1 MSENIPLQILEGTLE
16 RLTFQN
22 EENGYTVAKLIPKGK
37 RYEVTVIGTL
47 TGVNVGESVRL
58 RGVWSTH
65 PKYGRQFE
73 VREYTVRLPA
83 TVEGIRK
90 YLGSGLVKGVGPV
103 NAGRIVD
110 YFGLKTLDVIETD
123 VNRLREVPG
132 IGDKRTALIARAWE
146 EQKHIKEIMVFLQSH
161 GVSTGLAVKIYK
173 QYTDEAIAIVRNDP
187 YRLAKDIYGVGF
199 KTADKIA
206 QQMGFAVDAPER
218 IQAGLRYALGT
229 FSDDGHCFATRDQ
242 LLTTAV
248 ELLAVPRENC
258 ATQLDALIAA
268 EEVIAEDD
276 ESRITNHESRIG
288 ESANQ
293 QNKHRASSIEYPA
306 SSIEYPA
313 SSILPPASRLFLP
326 PFFYAENGVAN
337 KLRQLQESA
346 RDRLAVFRDVEWDK
360 AFDWLSE
367 RNPIQLA
374 EQQQAAVRMALTEKV
389 SILTGGPGTG
399 KTTITR
405 SIIQLLQAKRCS
417 VLLCA
422 PTGRAA
428 KRLSEATGLEAKTI
442 HRLLE
447 VKPAEGFRFARDQ
460 ENPLDADMV
469 IVDETSMVDILLM
482 NHLLKAVEAGSHL
495 LLVGDV
501 DQLPSVGAGNVL
513 RDLIASAMI
522 PVTRLDT
529 IFRQAE
535 DSFIIVNAHRI
546 NNGEMPV
553 CNGPARDFFLFR
565 RDDAESAADMI
576 LDIVARRIPAKF
588 GYDADRDIQV
598 LSPMHRGA
606 AGVSALNQRLQ
617 ETLNPPNAHKAE
629 STHGSRVFRV
639 GDRVMQIRNDYD
651 RQVFNGDMGRVV
663 ALDLE
668 EHILTVNFDGALVSY
683 EFTQLDELLHAYAV
697 SIHKSQGSEFPV
709 VVIPILTQ
717 HYMML
722 QRNLLYTGVTRAQ
735 SLVVLV
741 GNHRAIAIAVHND
754 KIAQR
759 NTRLA
764 ERVQAWTPSPVRGYG
779 GGRR

>member
-1 MSENIPLQILEGTLE
+1 MSDIPLQTLEGTLE

-37 RYEVTVIGTL
+37 HYEVTVIGAL
-47 TGVNVGESVRL
+47 TGVNPGESVRL

-73 VREYTVRLPA
+73 VRAYSVQLPA

-90 YLGSGLVKGVGPV
+90 YLGSGLIKGVGPV

-132 IGDKRTALIARAWE
+132 VGVKRTAQIAQAWE

-173 QYTDEAIAIVRNDP
+173 QYADQAIAIVRNDP
-187 YRLAKDIYGVGF
+187 YRLAKDIYGIGF

-206 QQMGFAVDAPER
+206 QKMGFAADAPER
-218 IQAGLRYALGT
+218 LQAGLRYALGT
-229 FSDDGHCFATRDQ
+229 FSDDGHCFAPREE
-242 LLTTAV
+242 LLTTAA
-248 ELLAVPRENC
+248 ELLEVSREAC
-258 ATQLDALIAA
+258 EPQLDTLIRL
-268 EEVIAEDD
+268 EEVIAENG
-276 ESRITNHESRIG
+276 EWQMANGTSRLTH
-288 ESANQ
+288 
-293 QNKHRASSIEYPA
+293 HASSTEVIY
-306 SSIEYPA
+306 
-313 SSILPPASRLFLP
+313 LP
-326 PFFYAENGVAN
+326 PFLYAEKGVAN
-337 KLRQLQESA
+337 KLRQLQASA
-346 RDRLAVFRDVEWDK
+346 RDRLAVFRDVEWDN
-360 AFDWLSE
+360 AFAWLEE
-367 RNPIQLA
+367 RNPIHLA

-405 SIIQLLQAKRCS
+405 SIIHLLLAKHRS

-447 VKPAEGFRFARDQ
+447 VKPSEGFRFARDQ

-513 RDLIASAMI
+513 RDLIASEVI

-535 DSFIIVNAHRI
+535 DSYIIVNAHRI
-546 NNGEMPV
+546 NRGEMPV
-553 CNGPARDFFLFR
+553 CNGPARDFFLFTA
-565 RDDAESAADMI
+565 DDAERAADLV
-576 LDIVARRIPAKF
+576 LDIVAQRIPAKF
-588 GYDADRDIQV
+588 GYAADRDIQV

-606 AGVSALNQRLQ
+606 AGVGELNRRLQ
-617 ETLNPPNAHKAE
+617 ETLNPPDARKAQ
-629 STHGSRVFRV
+629 SVHGSRVFRV

-651 RQVFNGDMGRVV
+651 RQVFNGDMGRVA

-668 EHILTVNFDGALVSY
+668 EHILTVNFEGALVGY
-683 EFTQLDELLHAYAV
+683 EFTQLDELVHAYAV

-722 QRNLLYTGVTRAQ
+722 QRNLLYTGVTRAAK
-735 SLVVLV
+735 LVVLV
-741 GNHRAIAIAVHND
+741 GNQRAIAIAVHND
-754 KIAQR
+754 KITQR
-759 NTRLA
+759 NTRLT
-764 ERVQAWTPSPVRGYG
+764 ERLLAWVPSSARGYG
-779 GGRR
+779 SG

>member
-1 MSENIPLQILEGTLE
+1 MSDSTPLQTLEGTLE

-22 EENGYTVAKLIPKGK
+22 EENGYTVAKLTPKGK
-37 RYEVTVIGTL
+37 SYEVTVIGTL
-47 TGVNVGESVRL
+47 TGVNPGESVRL
-58 RGVWSTH
+58 RGVWTTH
-65 PKYGRQFE
+65 PQYGRQFE
-73 VREYTVRLPA
+73 VREYSVQLPA

-90 YLGSGLVKGVGPV
+90 YLGSGLIKGVGPV

-110 YFGLKTLDVIETD
+110 YFGLKTLDVIETE
-123 VNRLREVPG
+123 VHRLREVPG
-132 IGDKRTALIARAWE
+132 VGEKRTAQIARAWE
-146 EQKHIKEIMVFLQSH
+146 EQKHIKEIMIFLQSH

-173 QYTDEAIAIVRNDP
+173 QYADQALAVVRNDP
-187 YRLAKDIYGVGF
+187 YRLAKDIYGIGF

-206 QQMGFAVDAPER
+206 QKMGFAVDAPER

-229 FSDDGHCFATRDQ
+229 FSDDGHCFAPRDE
-242 LLTTAV
+242 LLTAAA
-248 ELLAVPRENC
+248 ELLEVPREAC
-258 ATQLDALIAA
+258 APQLDTLIRL
-268 EEVIAEDD
+268 EEVVAENGEWQMANG
-276 ESRITNHESRIG
+276 ESRTKNQRISESSIQHPVSSIQQPATSN
-288 ESANQ
+288 ESA
-293 QNKHRASSIEYPA
+293 I
-306 SSIEYPA
+306 
-313 SSILPPASRLFLP
+313 FLP
-326 PFFYAENGVAN
+326 PFFYAERGVAN
-337 KLRQLQESA
+337 KLRQLQASA

-360 AFDWLSE
+360 AFAWLAE
-367 RNPIQLA
+367 RNPIHLA
-374 EQQQAAVRMALTEKV
+374 EQQEAAVRMALTEKV

-405 SIIQLLQAKRCS
+405 SIIQLLLAKRCS

-513 RDLIASAMI
+513 RDLIASDVI

-535 DSFIIVNAHRI
+535 DSYIIVNAHRI
-546 NNGEMPV
+546 NRGEMPV
-553 CNGPARDFFLFR
+553 CNGPARDFFMFTA
-565 RDDAESAADMI
+565 DDAERAADLV
-576 LDIVARRIPAKF
+576 LDIVAQRIPAKF

-606 AGVSALNQRLQ
+606 AGVGELNRRLQ
-617 ETLNPPNAHKAE
+617 ETLNPPDARKAQ
-629 STHGSRVFRV
+629 SVHGARTFRV

-651 RQVFNGDMGRVV
+651 RQVFNGDMGRVT

-668 EHILTVNFDGALVSY
+668 EHTLTVNFDGALVGY
-683 EFTQLDELLHAYAV
+683 EFTELDELVHAYAV

-722 QRNLLYTGVTRAQ
+722 QRNLLYTGVTRAAK
-735 SLVVLV
+735 LVVLV
-741 GNHRAIAIAVHND
+741 GNPRAIAIAVHND

-759 NTRLA
+759 NTRLT
-764 ERVQAWTPSPVRGYG
+764 ERLLAWTPSSARGYVSG
-779 GGRR
+779 